1 MPRPSDALTVWRN
14 RPYYEAGASS
24 CFCRSKIQNRL
35 KGSLS
40 KACLTIGNASELKEV
55 LSSFRADIHGWQTA
69 IQRLKFLL
77 FPTGGLSDAFL
88 PIRSMRNSDCDHA
101 LHHYTLTINRVT
113 LPARGNVSSDRPFSE
128 CSETL

>member
-1 MPRPSDALTVWRN
+1 MFL
-14 RPYYEAGASS
+14 
-24 CFCRSKIQNRL
+24 SKQNSEQI
-35 KGSLS
+35 KVSLS
-40 KACLTIGNASELKEV
+40 KACLTIGSASELKEV
-55 LSSFRADIHGWQTA
+55 LSVFRADIHGWQTA